1 MGKMEYLKEMAENTA
16 VMPEMKVFFIFIG
29 IFAIILLF
37 GIFMLVLKN
46 SEHAAKIEYTL
57 ETHASSKAIA
67 DEAIEEAIQERIR
80 QLAIEHAELYKLR
93 QWVSELEEEG
103 ELDVDELGAETANRV
118 KILAI
123 KQTEDE
129 LGIAYGDKK
138 LIEREK
144 SRIQRDMSENCHD
157 ELVVEAGK
165 KQIKLLN
172 EQRKHVLKRIED
184 AEKRLKTLTNS

>member
-1 MGKMEYLKEMAENTA
+1 MGKLEYLKEIAENTA
-16 VMPEMKVFFIFIG
+16 VIPELKVFFIFVG

-46 SEHAAKIEYTL
+46 SEHAAKIESTL
-57 ETHASSKAIA
+57 EARSKTKES
-67 DEAIEEAIQERIR
+67 EALDEAIQERIG
-80 QLAIEHAELYKLR
+80 QLSVEYADLYKLR
-93 QWVSELEEEG
+93 QWISELNEEG
-103 ELDVDELGAETANRV
+103 ELDIDKLGAETAKRV

-129 LGIAYGDKK
+129 LEIAYGDKK
-138 LIEREK
+138 LIDREK